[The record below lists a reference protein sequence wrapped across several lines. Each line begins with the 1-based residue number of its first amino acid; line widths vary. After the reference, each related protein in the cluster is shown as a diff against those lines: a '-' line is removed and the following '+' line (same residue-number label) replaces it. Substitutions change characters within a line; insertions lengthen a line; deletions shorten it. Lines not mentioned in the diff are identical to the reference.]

1 MIDVWLPNMKT
12 LKNPLGKNRER
23 TLCRRPERTTPADGA
38 NHYTSLIQNMDVIV
52 CPLTTVHQKVVD
64 RRDTVDKFMNSNC
77 TAVQRHQDYG
87 TGNPTAGGAGKLLQN
102 SSHVQTGKNNK
113 QKIAKEGKGTV
124 NELLTY
130 WCWMR

>member
-1 MIDVWLPNMKT
+1 
-12 LKNPLGKNRER
+12 
-23 TLCRRPERTTPADGA
+23 
-38 NHYTSLIQNMDVIV
+38 MDVIV

-64 RRDTVDKFMNSNC
+64 RHDTVDKFMNWC
-77 TAVQRHQDYG
+77 TAVQLHQDYG
-87 TGNPTAGGAGKLLQN
+87 TGNPTAGDTGKLLQN

-113 QKIAKEGKGTV
+113 QKITKEGKGTV